1 MVGPD
6 GLEDLSREEEAQIT
20 FVKSKDGK
28 KRTVPVWFTVNEG
41 KVELLPMYG
50 LKTKWF
56 IDVENSGNIELKV
69 KDWKKSSKTTVIRD
83 SVVVNRIKRR
93 FSDKYGEN
101 EVKKYYP
108 TLDVALELAL

>member
-1 MVGPD
+1 
-6 GLEDLSREEEAQIT
+6 LSREEEAHIT

-28 KRTVPVWFTVNEG
+28 KRTIPVWFTVNEE

-56 IDVENSGNIELKV
+56 IDVEKSGNIELRV
-69 KDWKKSSKTTVIRD
+69 KDWKKTSKTTVVRD
-83 SVVVNRIKRR
+83 SVFVNRIKRR

-101 EVKKYYP
+101 EVKRYYP
-108 TLDVALELAL
+108 TTEVALELAL